1 MLLARVLLLA
11 VALCFTA
18 RVCSQ
23 PQQEQQLL
31 QHSPAECSLVL
42 LGHGSGQ
49 LGVAY
54 ASLNCS
60 SAGSLVPVAVNATH
74 MQQHSASFRGV
85 TVIDSSDCATH
96 AATSSAGVG
105 RKNVHP
111 LLYFCGEY
119 NLILN
124 QPVVKGVALVDV
136 NSSSHSDDSTLLFGG
151 SIQAHIDGGQID
163 GNTAGTALMVMQ
175 RATLH
180 THGTLVNAHVG
191 PGQWQS

>member
-1 MLLARVLLLA
+1 
-11 VALCFTA
+11 
-18 RVCSQ
+18 
-23 PQQEQQLL
+23 
-31 QHSPAECSLVL
+31 
-42 LGHGSGQ
+42 
-49 LGVAY
+49 
-54 ASLNCS
+54 
-60 SAGSLVPVAVNATH
+60 
-74 MQQHSASFRGV
+74 MQQHSVSFSGV

-96 AATSSAGVG
+96 AATSLAGVG
-105 RKNVHP
+105 RKNAHA

-119 NLILN
+119 SLILN

-136 NSSSHSDDSTLLFGG
+136 NSSSHSDDSTLLLFGG
-151 SIQAHIDGGQID
+151 SIQARIDGGQID